1 MYAKLGKQDDQDE
14 IVASCVIDAPEMS
27 SDLQS
32 LDARVKISGA
42 SGPRGNLQAGDEYVM
57 QFIQPPTIM
66 HSDVQYDEHDTPG
79 YYIRVVLRDV
89 SGMRQVCDAA

>member
-1 MYAKLGKQDDQDE
+1 MKQDDQAE

-32 LDARVKISGA
+32 LDAQVKISGA
-42 SGPRGNLQAGDEYVM
+42 SGPRGKLQSGDEYVM
-57 QFIQPPTIM
+57 QFIQPPSIG
-66 HSDVQYDEHDTPG
+66 HSHVQYVESETPA

-89 SGMRQVCDAA
+89 SGMRQVCDIA